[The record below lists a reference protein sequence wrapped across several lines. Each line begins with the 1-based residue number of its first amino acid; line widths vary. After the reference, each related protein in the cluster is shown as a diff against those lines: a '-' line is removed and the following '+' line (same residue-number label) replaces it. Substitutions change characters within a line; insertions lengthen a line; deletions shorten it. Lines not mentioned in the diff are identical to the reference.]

1 MIITAVLL
9 LFAFLLQVVVLS
21 QLQHLE
27 SQQRLRDAFRAQL
40 AAGTAP
46 VSEADYTG
54 KMLRSTSP
62 VGILSIPQIGV
73 NEVLVEGTDSD
84 TLKTGAGHRRD
95 TPLPGQPG
103 VSVLIGRAAAYG
115 GPFSHIQ
122 ELAPG
127 DRFTVRTGQG
137 SSTFEVIGVRYA
149 GDPTPAALARGG
161 SRLVLQSAR
170 GPAFAPNGV
179 VYVDARLVSPVMDA
193 GARWTTTGALPPE
206 ERALQADTREVWS
219 LVFALQFLLAA
230 HLGAVWARR
239 RVGSRKTWLV
249 GAPVVALAVL
259 LAADRIVPLLPNV
272 L

>member
-1 MIITAVLL
+1 
-9 LFAFLLQVVVLS
+9 
-21 QLQHLE
+21 
-27 SQQRLRDAFRAQL
+27 
-40 AAGTAP
+40 
-46 VSEADYTG
+46 
-54 KMLRSTSP
+54 ML
-62 VGILSIPQIGV
+62 
-73 NEVLVEGTDSD
+73 
-84 TLKTGAGHRRD
+84 TGARG
-95 TPLPGQPG
+95 G
-103 VSVLIGRAAAYG
+103 VRADRA
-115 GPFSHIQ
+115 SHIQ

-127 DRFTVRTGQG
+127 DRFTVRTGHG
-137 SSTFEVIGVRYA
+137 SSTFEVIGRA
-149 GDPTPAALARGG
+149 LCRRPDAWPRWPAAAAG
-161 SRLVLQSAR
+161 SCCRAPAV
-170 GPAFAPNGV
+170 PAFAPNGV

>member
-1 MIITAVLL
+1 MLITAVLL
-9 LFAFLLQVVVLS
+9 VFAFLVQVVVLS

-27 SQQRLRDAFRAQL
+27 SQQRLRDSFRAQL

-73 NEVLVEGTDSD
+73 SEVLVEGTDSD

-103 VSVLIGRAAAYG
+103 ISVLIGRAGAYG

-127 DRFTVRTGQG
+127 DRFSVRTGQG
-137 SSTFEVIGVRYA
+137 KSTFEVIGVRYA

-170 GPAFAPNGV
+170 GPAFAPSGV

-230 HLGAVWARR
+230 HLGAAWARR